1 LPPIKHT
8 QIFDFERYEE
18 ALKEIKASTTDFGK
32 AVDDVLKR
40 LKDSQG
46 NLTKELK
53 DYKAVLQALNVSQQ
67 GASDTLK
74 SYGKEVDELV
84 EAQKNLKAT
93 QQAINQIN
101 DVSKASLNELVAGYR
116 GLKAQY
122 AALKPDQAD
131 FAVKEKEIKDKINE
145 VVPAIKAQ
153 NDALKAS
160 KQVINA
166 AEGSYKALQQ
176 QLGQLRT
183 RLREMPGAFDA
194 STGKIN
200 KNNKEAVAL
209 QKEISKLDGSL
220 KNADKSM
227 GMYFRNVGNYQ
238 SAFSGIGN
246 SLASLAGS
254 YLSVSAVIGGFNK
267 TIDVATQFES
277 LNTAIKVVTGTTEE
291 YDSVQRFLQ
300 VTADKYGQDLITLTN
315 TYKGLAAATKG
326 TSVEG
331 ATTKKVFESVV
342 QAGSALK
349 LSNEQIEGSL
359 LAIQQMFSKGTVQ
372 AEELRGQ
379 LGERLPG
386 AFKIFAQ
393 ALGVSEQQLGKML
406 QKGEI
411 LANDALPKFAA
422 ELSKVYGK
430 SSIENANALV
440 NETNRLSNAFNL
452 FLVKLADTSGVTNF
466 WAQAKR
472 GLSTFFSDL
481 TFAMNNPSWQTFF
494 DFFRNAGDGKTKV
507 TVAREQFEAVQTF
520 KTDFE
525 GKDPQAR
532 LDDLRKVNEERKK
545 LQDADVSADS
555 KYRAAKNAGLEEDA
569 KRLKVIAENA
579 TKEFQVKNKLL
590 VELADIDKRL
600 SDQEKVNAGRVKTS
614 GTGQTAEQEKAA
626 AAAREK
632 AQQEF
637 EASIRKRQE
646 LAEKAGELEL
656 KQNELNLANETVTHA
671 QFEEEKYRITVG
683 YLNRVIEIENELGG
697 KADQGR
703 IDDYKKKIIDSEID
717 IAKELQKMREKGRV
731 NDITP
736 TARPN
741 TAAPLEARDR
751 EFKDAI
757 KQEEDYY
764 KLISNGRDNNL
775 KDEIEHLQRIK
786 AIKLKYAQETGEE
799 ETKLKQ
805 IAADKQKEIDKQT
818 VEVLTQAGQAA
829 LEGFQ
834 SFLSAQTEN
843 RISALEEQKQRE
855 LDAAGSNALARE
867 KIEKDFNERIRKEKV
882 KQAQQEKAFAAFQIA
897 INIAQSIGRV
907 LADVPK
913 VDFGISTA
921 ALIAAYTALGAIQIA
936 AVLSKPLPKF
946 KTGTK
951 RAPQGPAV
959 VAEDGYELIESR
971 GRFTVAEKPS
981 IVHLK
986 GGEKIYTH
994 AESKKIIERSLKTHE
1009 IKEIAENSILQNTLS
1024 EKIKEG
1030 KRIEEISIMQAG
1042 LSKTDM
1048 AEVMNGAMKEITI
1061 ERNSWDERGYRKK
1074 QERLNEIIQY
1084 NNARYSS

>member
-84 EAQKNLKAT
+84 EAQRNLKAT

-153 NDALKAS
+153 NDAIKAS

-209 QKEISKLDGSL
+209 QKEISKLDGTL

-238 SAFSGIGN
+238 SAFSGLGN

-267 TIDVATQFES
+267 LIDTATQFES

-452 FLVKLADTSGVTNF
+452 FLVKLSDTTGVTNF

-507 TVAREQFEAVQTF
+507 TVAREQSEAVQTF
-520 KTDFE
+520 KTEFE
-525 GKDPQAR
+525 GKGSEDRIKDLQTQERQLQSLQKAMRDALTNQAFAANGK
-532 LDDLRKVNEERKK
+532 DKEAAIEEVNILEFRVNKKKK
-545 LQDADVSADS
+545 LFDELQAI
-555 KYRAAKNAGLEEDA
+555 NT
-569 KRLKVIAENA
+569 RLI
-579 TKEFQVKNKLL
+579 
-590 VELADIDKRL
+590 
-600 SDQEKVNAGRVKTS
+600 DQEKTNAGRVKTADP
-614 GTGQTAEQEKAA
+614 GQTDAQQKAA

-751 EFKDAI
+751 EYKDAI

-1024 EKIKEG
+1024 EKIREG